1 MHKRSGRE
9 IGGRSQRP
17 GKIAVGLKILVNHR
31 MQGEWHSLCL
41 GNKIPVPPGKEAMT
55 DTILTISS
63 KNYSSWSLRGWLVCK
78 MAGLEFVE
86 EVVPVDD
93 PANRAELLLLSPS
106 ILVPCLIHNGDRIW
120 DTMAIAEYLNEI
132 RPKAGLMP
140 KDRAARARCRS
151 ICGEMHS
158 GFSNLRSALPMNLKA
173 RRLGFKVWS
182 GAQADIDRIT
192 TIWRECFAAYHG
204 PYLFGALSVADAM
217 YAPVVTR
224 FRTYDVHLDDD
235 CAAYCDRIIALPE
248 MVEWCEAAMKEPDEL
263 EELDMEF

>member
-1 MHKRSGRE
+1 MNVTRE
-9 IGGRSQRP
+9 EP
-17 GKIAVGLKILVNHR
+17 MA
-31 MQGEWHSLCL
+31 
-41 GNKIPVPPGKEAMT
+41 
-55 DTILTISS
+55 DTVLTISS
-63 KNYSSWSLRGWLVCK
+63 KNYSSWSLRGWLLCK

-86 EVVPVDD
+86 EVVSPDD

-106 ILVPCLIHNGDRIW
+106 ILVPRLTHDGIRIW
-120 DTMAIAEYLNEI
+120 DTLAIAEYLNEI
-132 RPKAGLMP
+132 RPNAGLLP
-140 KDRAARARCRS
+140 KAPASRARCRS

-192 TIWRECFAAYHG
+192 TIWRECFAEYRG
-204 PYLFGALSVADAM
+204 PYLFGTPTMADAM

-224 FRTYDVHLDDD
+224 FITYDVHLDGD
-235 CAAYCDRIIALPE
+235 CAAYCDRIMALPE
-248 MVEWCEAAMKEPDEL
+248 LVEWCAAAMQEPDEM